1 MNAKRTRKAEANAP
15 GLTVYEAQ
23 RGWVVLNLRELWKYR
38 ELMFFMSWRDVKVRY
53 RQAVLGAAWV
63 VIQPLVTMVVFT
75 LLFNKALGVQ
85 SDDPGIPYMVFS
97 LTGLVLWQY
106 FSSSLSRCTGSLVG
120 QAGLLTKVYFPRL
133 VIPISSMITG
143 LIDLCISLVIVGVM
157 MAAFGVV
164 PGWQIVF
171 FPLFVI
177 LALLTALAAGLWL
190 GALNV
195 LYRDV
200 GSILPFLIQIL
211 MFLSTVMYPLSKF
224 NNNEALKIICSLNP
238 MTGAIEGFRWALY
251 GHRFDTTYFWYSV
264 GAVAIMLVGGLIFF
278 KRMERTF
285 ADVV

>member
-1 MNAKRTRKAEANAP
+1 MKTTRIAERAANEP
-15 GLTVYEAQ
+15 ELTVYEAR
-23 RGWVVLNLRELWKYR
+23 RGWIVLNLRELWKYR

-63 VIQPLVTMVVFT
+63 VIQPLITMVVFT

-106 FSSSLSRCTGSLVG
+106 FSSSLSRATGSLVG
-120 QAGLLTKVYFPRL
+120 QASLLTKVYFPRL
-133 VIPISSMITG
+133 VIPLSSMLTG
-143 LIDLCISLVIVGVM
+143 LIDLLISLVIIGVM
-157 MAAFGVV
+157 MASFGIV

-171 FPLFVI
+171 FPLFI
-177 LALLTALAAGLWL
+177 GLALLTALAAGLWL

-200 GSILPFLIQIL
+200 GSILPFLMQIL

-224 NNNEALKIICSLNP
+224 NSNVALKVICSLNP

-251 GHRFDTTYFWYSV
+251 GHRFDTTYFWYSLGV
-264 GAVAIMLVGGLIFF
+264 VVVMFVGGLIFF